1 MRSIVYFSTATA
13 PMPKAALE
21 ALRQECADNDSH
33 VGITGMLLYH
43 HGNFLQV
50 IEGSAAVIRDMFARI
65 IAAPRHTGIRTISD
79 RMISCREF
87 GGPAV
92 GFKNLDDAAEGT
104 PFLGPF
110 TCEAYEVD
118 PDLALLTLSYFYHNP

>member
-1 MRSIVYFSTATA
+1 MRSIVYFSSATV
-13 PMPKAALE
+13 PMPKAASE

-33 VGITGMLLYH
+33 VGITGMLLYQ

-65 IAAPRHTGIRTISD
+65 VADPRHTSIRTISD
-79 RMISCREF
+79 RMIPCREF
-87 GGPAV
+87 DGQAV
-92 GFKNLDDAAEGT
+92 GFKNLDALAEGT
-104 PFLGPF
+104 PFLKPF
-110 TCEAYEVD
+110 TYEAYEAD